1 MRALVEL
8 VRGPAV
14 LTAPGDV
21 LVGAVWAG
29 RLGRRT
35 ARLAGA
41 SACLY
46 WAGMALNDW
55 ADRDVD
61 AVERPGRPIPSGR
74 VPAPVALGV
83 AGGMTAAGVAL
94 GGPAAVPLAAAV
106 WGYDLVAA
114 GRRPWVMGLAR
125 GLNVLLGAGGSA
137 RAWPAAG
144 MVAAHA
150 VAVTGL
156 STVEAAGG
164 PDAARRAAGVGA
176 TAAALALGA
185 AAGGG
190 PRRPTA
196 AAAAG
201 YAAAV
206 VPAQLAVIREPK
218 ADRVRAAVGAGILG
232 LLPLQ
237 AALLAA
243 RGRPWLGAALAAAWP
258 PARRLGRRVSPT

>member
-1 MRALVEL
+1 MRGLVEL

-21 LVGAVWAG
+21 LVGAVWSG

-41 SACLY
+41 SSCLY

-61 AVERPGRPIPSGR
+61 AAQRPGRPIPSGR
-74 VPAPVALGV
+74 VPAPAAVGV
-83 AGGMTAAGVAL
+83 AGGMTAAAVAL

-106 WGYDLVAA
+106 WAYDLVPAA
-114 GRRPWVMGLAR
+114 RRPWVMGLAR
-125 GLNVLLGAGGSA
+125 GLNVLLGAGGA
-137 RAWPAAG
+137 VRAWPAAG
-144 MVAAHA
+144 IVAAHT

-156 STVEAAGG
+156 STVEAVGG
-164 PDAARRAAGVGA
+164 PDAARRAAGVGV
-176 TAAALALGA
+176 TAAAV
-185 AAGGG
+185 AAGAVVGG
-190 PRRPTA
+190 APRRPAA

-201 YAAAV
+201 YLAAVAPAQAAV
-206 VPAQLAVIREPK
+206 VREPK
-218 ADRVRAAVGAGILG
+218 PERVRAAVGAGILG

-243 RGRPWLGAALAAAWP
+243 RGRPWLGAAVAAAWP
-258 PARRLGRRVSPT
+258 VARRLGRRVSPT